1 MRLRVAEKTR
11 VLQEEQDKLW
21 SWREAPPPCPPEAE
35 ECPHSGRAAW
45 MAPPPPAPGPPA
57 LGQRDSWGNQAGLAQ
72 DWAPLASTA
81 RQVAAPP
88 PFHGAGTSSEGEAG
102 KALRPTPP
110 PPAPPHVRPLSATA
124 PQLRWLAGLSGIPR
138 GRDPGQVKGAKKVLD
153 REKGAQR
160 GAEPRGGE
168 PVPQQGL
175 CTERRSQ
182 QSPGW

>member
-1 MRLRVAEKTR
+1 MAE
-11 VLQEEQDKLW
+11 QPGW
-21 SWREAPPPCPPEAE
+21 
-35 ECPHSGRAAW
+35 
-45 MAPPPPAPGPPA
+45 PPPPAPGPPA

-102 KALRPTPP
+102 KALRPIPP